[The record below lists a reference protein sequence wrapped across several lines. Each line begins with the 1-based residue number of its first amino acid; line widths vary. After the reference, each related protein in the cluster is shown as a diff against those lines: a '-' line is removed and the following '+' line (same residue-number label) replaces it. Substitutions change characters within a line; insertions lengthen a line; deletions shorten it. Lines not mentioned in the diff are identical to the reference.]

1 MGPASRSNPAE
12 IGSPGPVAD
21 CSTVRVLLAM
31 QPSPRQQA
39 FRSVLLAA
47 GYEVWCTATARETC
61 ALLAR
66 DHCDILLCDVQQ
78 SDGDGFQLMAQ
89 ALQLHPDLPVILI
102 AEQASVDLARQAIY
116 AGASDFLSATTD
128 PHNLP
133 IILERNI
140 TRHNVQHTCVRPQKA
155 TSPITLEA
163 VLDTLLTAINAR
175 DIEAPGH
182 SECVTAYTMALAD
195 RLALPTDQR
204 THIER
209 GALLHDIGK
218 IAIPD
223 HILYKPGP
231 LTAEEWDEMRRHAL
245 TGYQMCAPIPA
256 LQQAALIVRHH
267 HERWDGTGYPDGL
280 RGAQIPPGARLF
292 AIADALDAITAG
304 RPYRPAQPFAVAREE
319 IRRCRGTQFDPELVD
334 LFLSI
339 PEETWETIH
348 RRAYRS

>member
-1 MGPASRSNPAE
+1 MGSVPPDNLIETGPPAAA
-12 IGSPGPVAD
+12 AD
-21 CSTVRVLLAM
+21 SAPVRVLLAM
-31 QPSPRQQA
+31 EFTPLQQT

-61 ALLAR
+61 ILLAR
-66 DHCDILLCDVQQ
+66 DHCDILLCDVRQ

-89 ALQLHPDLPVILI
+89 ALQLRPGLPVVLI
-102 AEQASVDLARQAIY
+102 AEQASVELARQAIY
-116 AGASDFLSATTD
+116 AGASDFLSATID

-133 IILERNI
+133 MILERNL
-140 TRHNVQHTCVRPQKA
+140 TRHSVQGTRPQK
-155 TSPITLEA
+155 TVSPVSLEA

-175 DIEAPGH
+175 DIEAAGH
-182 SECVTAYTMALAD
+182 SECVTAYTMTLAD
-195 RLALPTDQR
+195 RLALPEDQR
-204 THIER
+204 IHIER

-223 HILYKPGP
+223 RILRKPGP
-231 LTAEEWDEMRRHAL
+231 LTAEEQDEMRRHPL
-245 TGYQMCAPIPA
+245 IGYQMCAPLPA
-256 LQQAALIVRHH
+256 LQPAALIVRHH

-280 RGAQIPPGARLF
+280 RGVQIPPGARLF

-304 RPYRPAQPFAVAREE
+304 RPYRPAQSFVAAREE

-334 LFLSI
+334 LFLSV
-339 PEETWETIH
+339 PEATWETIR